1 VLSDAQERT
10 VTTAYLGLGSNVG
23 TRRDHLQAAVDGV
36 VRAEEVQV
44 EAVSP
49 VYETEA
55 HTLEPDEQQRPF
67 LNAVLAVSADCSPL
81 RLLDVAKALER
92 EEGRRQEA
100 RRWAPR
106 PLDVDLLA
114 VGRTTCRS
122 APLTLP
128 HPRLAERRFVLRP
141 WADLAPNF
149 VVPPPFDAA
158 VCRLLARCPD
168 TAALRRTEQTLTVES
183 AADG

>member
-1 VLSDAQERT
+1 MPV
-10 VTTAYLGLGSNVG
+10 AYLGLGSNVG
-23 TRRDHLQAAVDGV
+23 ARRDHLQAAVDGCA
-36 VRAEEVQV
+36 RAEDVQV
-44 EAVSP
+44 RAVSP

-55 HTLEPDEQQRPF
+55 HTLDPDEQQRPF

-81 RLLDVAKALER
+81 RLLDVAKMLER
-92 EEGRRQEA
+92 EEGRRQEP

-114 VGRTTCRS
+114 VGQATCRTDT
-122 APLTLP
+122 LTLP

-158 VCRLLARCPD
+158 VCRLLARCSDP
-168 TAALRRTEQTLTVES
+168 AALRQTAQTLVVETD
-183 AADG
+183 DG